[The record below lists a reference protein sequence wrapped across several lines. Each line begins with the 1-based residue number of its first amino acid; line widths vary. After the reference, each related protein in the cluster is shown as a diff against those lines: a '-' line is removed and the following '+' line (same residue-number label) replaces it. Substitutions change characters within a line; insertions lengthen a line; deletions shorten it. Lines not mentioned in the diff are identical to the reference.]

1 MYPKTPYDLS
11 QTIIKKAHM
20 KDLKSSTEWLG
31 MNYPNT
37 NIYSSLSIHPRDD
50 RTIILQTISN
60 IQACHDTIPDL

>member
-37 NIYSSLSIHPRDD
+37 NIYSYLSIHYRYD
-50 RTIILQTISN
+50 RAIMLQTISN
-60 IQACHDTIPDL
+60 IQAYHDTSPIF